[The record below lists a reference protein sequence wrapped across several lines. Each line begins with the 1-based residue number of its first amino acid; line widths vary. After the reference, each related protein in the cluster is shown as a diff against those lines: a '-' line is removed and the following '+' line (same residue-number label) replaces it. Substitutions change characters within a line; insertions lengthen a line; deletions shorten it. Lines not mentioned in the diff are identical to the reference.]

1 MSLLDAIGSA
11 GSIASSAMA
20 GAASGSVAGVPGAVI
35 GGAVGLAS
43 GLYSANQQ
51 KKANSLLPPQIDP
64 NQAAMERYYSRMKTA
79 YQTGTSQTGQVAGL
93 QSTTQEALR
102 NAFKFGGASTDI
114 AGIKSIYL
122 TGLAGLNQQG
132 QQMEAAYADRQ
143 NQAVNDIAERQ
154 FGIQSANYQQQMLNA
169 TNAKAELGSNANALL
184 TQLPKLGG
192 IFGKPTAAATTP
204 TVTTESTLSGDE
216 AGTTAQYLPNPF
228 ATGNA
233 LSKSSFVGSFIKK
246 PALNNAFGLKQAS
259 FAGGSNP
266 FAIGNALSNS
276 TL

>member
-20 GAASGSVAGVPGAVI
+20 GAASGSAAGIPGLVI

-51 KKANSLLPPQIDP
+51 KKASSLLPQQIDP

-79 YQTGTSQTGQVAGL
+79 YQTGTSQAGQAAGL

-102 NAFKFGGASTDI
+102 NAFKFGGASTDV

-122 TGLAGLNQQG
+122 SGLMGLNQQG

-154 FGIQSANYQQQMLNA
+154 FGIQSAQYQQQMLNA

-192 IFGKPTAAATTP
+192 IFGKT
-204 TVTTESTLSGDE
+204 
-216 AGTTAQYLPNPF
+216 AGTTAITATTPELSGNEAVASSQYLPNPF
-228 ATGNA
+228 ATGNT
-233 LSKSSFVGSFIKK
+233 LSKSSLGGSFIKK
-246 PALNNAFGLKQAS
+246 PALNNALGLKQAS
-259 FAGGSNP
+259 FAGGNNP
-266 FAIGNALSNS
+266 FATGNVLSNS